1 MQAEDIVT
9 PQLVQRFLA
18 CLAPY
23 APAQVAGGV
32 PLGLHWCLAPE
43 AVPMAA
49 LGVDGH
55 AARGEFLPDLPL
67 PRRMWAG
74 GEIEFLASI
83 HVGDTVVRRSRVGS
97 VSLKQGR
104 SGSLCFVQVEHELS
118 TAAGVAIR
126 EQQDI
131 VYREAMERSAEPEPP
146 PAEPTSANDLSWVL
160 DPSPVL
166 LFRYSALTFNGHR
179 IHYDQPY
186 ATGIEGYEGLVVHG
200 PLQAS
205 FLLNAAAMIGA
216 RAPRHF
222 SYRGLRALIAGA
234 PARVYARRCTET
246 DVQCEVRNALGQ
258 VTMQAAARW

>member
-1 MQAEDIVT
+1 MN
-9 PQLVQRFLA
+9 
-18 CLAPY
+18 
-23 APAQVAGGV
+23 
-32 PLGLHWCLAPE
+32 
-43 AVPMAA
+43 A

-74 GEIEFLASI
+74 GEIEFLAPI
-83 HVGDTVVRRSRVGS
+83 HVGDTVVRLSRVGS
-97 VSLKQGR
+97 VKMKQGR

-126 EQQDI
+126 ERQDI
-131 VYREAMERSAEPEPP
+131 VYREAQERLAEPEPP
-146 PAEPTSANDLSWVL
+146 PPPQPQPQPTSVNDLSWVL
-160 DPSPVL
+160 DTSPVL

-186 ATGIEGYEGLVVHG
+186 ATGAEGYEGLVVHG

-205 FLLNAAAMIGA
+205 VLLNAAARIGE

-222 SYRGLRALIAGA
+222 SFRGLRALIAGA

-246 DVQCEVRNALGQ
+246 DVQCEVRNALDQ